1 MYFTAPKD
9 SSNCVYRTCWKNTA
23 QCHDNGQR
31 KPRAPGSREKRFL
44 WRMFSIMPKILEKL
58 TKNTSIPSN
67 VYLLNFQVVIH
78 FVIMMIELHESSFSF
93 HVIFLIHKESGLDTP
108 QCGSKKKKKLNGDS
122 THVTHVQRA
131 SCSSI
136 FLVIPSYDHLLTSTH
151 NAQNAAPWCHCVHE
165 TN

>member
-44 WRMFSIMPKILEKL
+44 WRMFSIMSKILEKL

-108 QCGSKKKKKLNGDS
+108 QCGSKKKKAEWWFYSCYSCTKSILLIDISRDS
-122 THVTHVQRA
+122 ELRSSAYLHTQRTE
-131 SCSSI
+131 CSPLMS
-136 FLVIPSYDHLLTSTH
+136 LCSWD
-151 NAQNAAPWCHCVHE
+151 
-165 TN
+165 